1 MTEFLNMLDGFNT
14 VSITLRIALAVIC
27 GGLIGLER
35 ENKRRAAGFRTHIL
49 VSIGSA
55 MTPLLGQYLLTLRD
69 MSPDNFVADPVRIA
83 AQVIAGMGFIGA
95 GTIIV
100 TKRRQVKGLT
110 TAAGLWTA
118 AIIGLAAGAGCYV
131 EAILA
136 CTLILFS
143 ETVFFKLE
151 YYLIAGSRVV
161 NIYVDLADKSELY
174 ALISHIKECGVELL
188 DSELGKNPESNSIS
202 AIFTLRFPRRANRDE
217 VLRKI
222 TAFES
227 IRQVERL

>member
-1 MTEFLNMLDGFNT
+1 MNELWELLDGLNPL
-14 VSITLRIALAVIC
+14 SITVRLALAVIC

-35 ENKRRAAGFRTHIL
+35 ESKRRAAGFRTHIL

-55 MTPLLGQYLLTLRD
+55 MTPLLGQYLLTLKELA
-69 MSPDNFVADPVRIA
+69 PDSFSADPLRIA

-118 AIIGLAAGAGCYV
+118 AIIGIAAGAGCYM

-136 CTLILFS
+136 CVLILFS

-161 NIYVDLADKSELY
+161 NIYVDLADKNELY
-174 ALISHIKECGVELL
+174 AVIGRIKERGVELL
-188 DSELGKNPESNSIS
+188 DSEIGKNPESNRIS
-202 AIFTLRFPRRANRDE
+202 AIFTLRFPRRADRDE
-217 VLRKI
+217 IVKEI
-222 TAFES
+222 TALES
-227 IRQVERL
+227 VRQVEKL